1 VWQVFLGLAW
11 GRPTQ
16 PIRPVS
22 SGRRR
27 DDLSQ
32 PNQAHEKH
40 LEAQLAKPQARPL
53 KRGRAAAKSER
64 RARGASG
71 GRTENS
77 SAPPQPL
84 REQRCLCTTAS
95 RSSTDATTRS
105 APASPDPLFF
115 NSDPLLSSVTVAERA
130 ELSCA
135 LLDGCSGGMVLDEMP
150 KRAVDSGFSKLPFR
164 SGWCL

>member
-1 VWQVFLGLAW
+1 MWQVFLGLAW

-53 KRGRAAAKSER
+53 KRRRR
-64 RARGASG
+64 RASAGLGAHRAG
-71 GRTENS
+71 GRRIVRLPPNPSGSRDASVRRHQEARRTSLPGPPPPRPIRS
-77 SAPPQPL
+77 SLTPILFSHPSP
-84 REQRCLCTTAS
+84 S
-95 RSSTDATTRS
+95 RSEPSSR
-105 APASPDPLFF
+105 AP
-115 NSDPLLSSVTVAERA
+115 
-130 ELSCA
+130 C
-135 LLDGCSGGMVLDEMP
+135 
-150 KRAVDSGFSKLPFR
+150 
-164 SGWCL
+164 

>member
-1 VWQVFLGLAW
+1 VAGISGPCQGSAHPTNQARIFRSTT
-11 GRPTQ
+11 GRPLSAQ
-16 PIRPVS
+16 S
-22 SGRRR
+22 SPRKTSRGPTGKTPG
-27 DDLSQ
+27 ST
-32 PNQAHEKH
+32 
-40 LEAQLAKPQARPL
+40 AQE
-53 KRGRAAAKSER
+53 AAAKSER